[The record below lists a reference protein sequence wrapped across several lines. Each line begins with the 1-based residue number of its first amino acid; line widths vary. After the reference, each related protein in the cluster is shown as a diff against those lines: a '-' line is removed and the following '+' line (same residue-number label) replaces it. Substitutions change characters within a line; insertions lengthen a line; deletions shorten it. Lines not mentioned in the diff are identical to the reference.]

1 METATTDTPTAAT
14 TAAFIPQPKPITPID
29 VTITPG
35 SEYPDNLWRDAMDTI
50 NAAEAELDNA
60 RRVKRA
66 ADAAYEAAMAQRERV
81 QVPRDQ
87 MIATDRRTPAQIGRL
102 AGIGRARCSQIRI
115 AMIRRQ
121 NQTEASA

>member
-1 METATTDTPTAAT
+1 METATTDTPTDAT
-14 TAAFIPQPKPITPID
+14 TAAVIPQPNLVAPID

-50 NAAEAELDNA
+50 NAAEAELDKA

-115 AMIRRQ
+115 AMGRRQ
-121 NQTEASA
+121 AKAEANA